1 MPREPATPLL
11 ELRGVH
17 AAYGRIPAVRGVSLT
32 LDRGQTGCLIGA
44 NCAGKSTTLAAIAG
58 VHPLSGGSILLHGTA
73 IGRWPAHRRVRA
85 GIALV
90 PEGRGIFARLTVEE
104 NLRIGAYSRTDRGA
118 IADDVDHV
126 LSLLPRIRDR
136 LAQTAGTLSGGE
148 QQMLAIGR
156 ALLARPSLLLLDE
169 PSMGLAP
176 LVVEKVF
183 EVIQTVA
190 REGVTILLVEQNA
203 QIALELAD
211 QAWVMESG
219 QITLAGTG
227 AALRDDARV
236 RSAYLGGLASL

>member
-1 MPREPATPLL
+1 
-11 ELRGVH
+11 VH

-32 LDRGQTGCLIGA
+32 LSRGQTGCLIGA
-44 NCAGKSTTLAAIAG
+44 NGAGKSTTLATIAG
-58 VHPLSGGSILLHGTA
+58 VHPLAGGSILLRGA
-73 IGRWPAHRRVRA
+73 AVGRWPAHRRVRE
-85 GIALV
+85 GIAMV

-118 IADDVDHV
+118 IADDIDYV
-126 LSLLPRIRDR
+126 LTLLPRIRDR

-156 ALLARPSLLLLDE
+156 ALLARPALLLLDE

-211 QAWVMESG
+211 QAWVMEAG

-227 AALRDDARV
+227 AELRDDPRV
-236 RSAYLGGLASL
+236 RSAYLGDIPAL

>member
-1 MPREPATPLL
+1 MPREAAIPLL
-11 ELRGVH
+11 ELRDVH
-17 AAYGRIPAVRGVSLT
+17 AAYARVPAVRGVSLT
-32 LDRGQTGCLIGA
+32 LEHGQTGCLIGA
-44 NCAGKSTTLAAIAG
+44 NGAGKSTTLAAIAG
-58 VHPLSGGSILLHGTA
+58 VHPLAGGSIVWRGTA
-73 IGRWPAHRRVRA
+73 IGHWPAHRRVRA

-104 NLRIGAYSRTDRGA
+104 NLRIGAYARTDRSA
-118 IADDVDHV
+118 IADDIEQV
-126 LSLLPRIRDR
+126 LTLLPRIRER
-136 LAQTAGTLSGGE
+136 LTQTAGTLSGGE

-156 ALLARPSLLLLDE
+156 AVLARPALLLLDE

-176 LVVEKVF
+176 RVVEKVF

-190 REGVTILLVEQNA
+190 RAGVTILMVEQNA

-227 AALRDDARV
+227 AELHDDERV
-236 RSAYLGGLASL
+236 RSAYLGGTTDL